1 MALFG
6 SKKNTKAAPK
16 AAAPKQT
23 ASTNVAGGKRDLTS
37 VIKHA
42 RITEKA
48 SMAQASGV
56 YVFDIA
62 TSATKRDV
70 SQAVFSIYKVSPRA
84 VRIVNVRAKSIR
96 SMRTGKVG
104 AKGGGKKA
112 YVYLKQGET
121 INL

>member
-6 SKKNTKAAPK
+6 SKKNTKAA
-16 AAAPKQT
+16 APKQT
-23 ASTNVAGGKRDLTS
+23 PSSNVGSSKRDLTS

-48 SMAQASGV
+48 SMAQISGV

-84 VRIVNVRAKSIR
+84 VRIVNVPTKSIR
-96 SMRTGKVG
+96 SMRTGKTG
-104 AKGGGKKA
+104 SKGGGKKA